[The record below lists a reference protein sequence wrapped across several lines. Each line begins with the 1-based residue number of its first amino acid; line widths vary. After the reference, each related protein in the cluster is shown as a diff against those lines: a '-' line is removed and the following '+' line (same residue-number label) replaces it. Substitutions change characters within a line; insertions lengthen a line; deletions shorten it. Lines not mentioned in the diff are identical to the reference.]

1 MVRATE
7 RPSIPREH
15 PDAYWDP
22 YKQFTGSRITPLN
35 TDWHIHITSPQENKQ
50 THLWGFL
57 LGPWGSTEG
66 GQGTMWWVVLGPRSQ
81 LGPRRTPGGAGRR
94 LSSVPPAEQSPGHSL
109 HRISLL
115 MVWVSMA

>member
-57 LGPWGSTEG
+57 LGPWGSTEE
-66 GQGTMWWVVLGPRSQ
+66 GQGTMWWVVLRPWS
-81 LGPRRTPGGAGRR
+81 
-94 LSSVPPAEQSPGHSL
+94 PPMTRVQ
-109 HRISLL
+109 
-115 MVWVSMA
+115 